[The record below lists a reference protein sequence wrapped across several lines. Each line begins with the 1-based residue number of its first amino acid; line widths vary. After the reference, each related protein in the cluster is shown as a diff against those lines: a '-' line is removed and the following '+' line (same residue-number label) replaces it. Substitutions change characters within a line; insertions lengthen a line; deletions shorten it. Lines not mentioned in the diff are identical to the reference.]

1 MTLLATVSA
10 AAAGTTPAA
19 DACGVAQVGGVAV
32 RTWCGSATAT
42 VTWAGKTMVVKGG
55 SCDVTKVAGMVLVT
69 VNTGR
74 YTVPPA
80 KPKARAF
87 SAGGSD
93 LKAGTILSWLIS
105 FQTPGKPWTLRP
117 SKTTVTITK
126 GARKGTFSGV
136 LYGGGKVKGSWTC

>member
-1 MTLLATVSA
+1 MLLLTLLAAVD
-10 AAAGTTPAA
+10 AGATPAA

-32 RTWCGSATAT
+32 RTWCGPATAT

-55 SCDVTKVAGMVLVT
+55 SCDVTKLSGIVLVT

-93 LKAGTILSWLIS
+93 LKAGTYPSWLIS

-117 SKTTVTITK
+117 SRTTVTITK
-126 GARKGTFSGV
+126 GARKGTFTGV
-136 LYGGGKVKGSWTC
+136 LYEGGKVKGSWTC